1 MMRRWLLLFL
11 LCAAPLPALAD
22 DMVADLSAHVI
33 RVTTGFTGATL
44 IVFGSMEVPADV
56 AIVVEGPLAQA
67 TVRQK
72 SRPFGIW
79 LNTDSFVFDNVP
91 GYYAVVSSKPASQL
105 VTPYI
110 IDANGLSLDTIHFG
124 TPECVDAATAELFRK
139 ALIERRMA
147 RGLYR
152 EIPAGAHIL
161 SGRLFRAAVP
171 LPANVPIGIYTVHIY
186 LLHEGKVL
194 ASQTMSMSVDEIGF
208 SAAVHQAA
216 EFSPFF
222 YAIATL
228 AMALV
233 MGGGGAWLFHKMG
246 EG

>member
-1 MMRRWLLLFL
+1 MMRRWLLLLLF
-11 LCAAPLPALAD
+11 LCAVPLPALAD
-22 DMVADLSAHVI
+22 NLVADLSAHVI

-44 IVFGSMEVPADV
+44 IVFGSMDVPADV
-56 AIVVEGPLAQA
+56 AIVVEGPMGQA

-79 LNTDSFVFDNVP
+79 LNRDSFVFDNVP
-91 GYYAVVSSKPASQL
+91 GYYAIVSSKPVNELAE
-105 VTPYI
+105 PYI
-110 IDANGLSLDTIHFG
+110 VDANGLSLDAIHFEMADG
-124 TPECVDAATAELFRK
+124 ADAAKAALFRK

-147 RGLYR
+147 RGLYW
-152 EIPAGAHIL
+152 EVPNGAHIL
-161 SGRLFRAAVP
+161 SNRLFRAAVP
-171 LPANVPIGIYTVHIY
+171 LPANVPIGVYTVHIY

-216 EFSPFF
+216 EFNSFF

-228 AMALV
+228 AMALI
-233 MGGGGAWLFHKMG
+233 MGGGSAWLFHKLG
-246 EG
+246 E